1 MEIDWRR
8 QRLFAALGDQAAV
21 HLDEIAEKAEVSE
34 FFAARELKRLGY
46 VRCPR
51 RGYLSPLAQVLEKR
65 RRDWPKGT
73 AA

>member
-21 HLDEIAEKAEVSE
+21 HLDEVAEKAGVTEA
-34 FFAARELKRLGY
+34 FAARELKRLGY
-46 VRCPR
+46 VRR
-51 RGYLSPLAQVLEKR
+51 RPHGYLSPLAQVLEKR
-65 RRDWPKGT
+65 RRDWPTGT